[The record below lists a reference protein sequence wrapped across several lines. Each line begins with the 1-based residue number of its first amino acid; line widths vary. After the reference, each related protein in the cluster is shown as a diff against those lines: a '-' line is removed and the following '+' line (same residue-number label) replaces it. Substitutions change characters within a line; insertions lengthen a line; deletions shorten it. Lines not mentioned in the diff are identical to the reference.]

1 MFSDQQKREIFEE
14 ARNYLLE
21 SYKSY
26 GITKEILDD
35 QIAFPE
41 QEKPK
46 TKNKLFYKMIDHAQ
60 NRQGMP
66 NAIGDINK
74 LAPYLENFDA
84 GAVLKKYR
92 DWEILFDTLKREY
105 HDAPGR
111 MEKGN
116 PHNYWVIYCK
126 SIISIAKFVRRFA
139 TMGDFDS
146 YVSRFITNTPDTQL
160 ALPLILKEEIFGYQF
175 ALACDFVKENIWPE
189 FVKPDVHIRAIFIGT
204 GMSAADSSDYR
215 VFRDVIDY
223 AASIGQSPYSVD
235 KLFWLIGS
243 GKFYRAGIKVPPKRE
258 KFIDHINQEYA

>member
-1 MFSDQQKREIFEE
+1 VGSRKAIARGGGFFDARQKVASCKMEKTYIRDMFSDQQKREIFEE

-84 GAVLKKYR
+84 DAVLKKYR

-126 SIISIAKFVRRFA
+126 SIISIANSEGGDIRIPIRLGVRFCEGKHMAGVRE
-139 TMGDFDS
+139 TRRSHQGDI
-146 YVSRFITNTPDTQL
+146 YWHWHVGGGL
-160 ALPLILKEEIFGYQF
+160 LGLP
-175 ALACDFVKENIWPE
+175 
-189 FVKPDVHIRAIFIGT
+189 
-204 GMSAADSSDYR
+204 
-215 VFRDVIDY
+215 
-223 AASIGQSPYSVD
+223 SV
-235 KLFWLIGS
+235 
-243 GKFYRAGIKVPPKRE
+243 
-258 KFIDHINQEYA
+258 